1 MSWGEEAEALGLLS
15 YRSSGATPPALS
27 LHLSLPLSVVGRVVP
42 VCHRN
47 CRCCLLLFSSVV
59 ATFIPSCLIVNYC
72 SWEWIARVL
81 LGGAGIVGLGWE
93 A

>member
-1 MSWGEEAEALGLLS
+1 MLGLLS

-27 LHLSLPLSVVGRVVP
+27 PHLSLPLSVVGKVVQ
-42 VCHRN
+42 VWRRN
-47 CRCCLLLFSSVV
+47 PRCCLLLFSWVV
-59 ATFIPSCLIVNYC
+59 ATFIPSCLVVNYC
-72 SWEWIARVL
+72 SWEWIARAL